1 MLKLL
6 QINDTPRDN
15 RDKENENAFG
25 NSIIKLEE
33 QLNNQTFVQ
42 KQRPTGSKI
51 NELKRK
57 IERM

>member
-6 QINDTPRDN
+6 QINDTPREN

-33 QLNNQTFVQ
+33 QLNNQTFAR
-42 KQRPTGSKI
+42 KQRPEGSKI